1 MFWVGF
7 FAGIA
12 FILFVF
18 LADWA
23 ADELVEILWYR
34 EDDKDEHTDS

>member
-34 EDDKDEHTDS
+34 EDDEDEHINS